1 MLKTSKKVMSL
12 IIAVLMVMAMIPM
25 AASAA
30 TPDVTFT
37 LNCTKSGYTF
47 TIYQLA
53 TIDTATGIY
62 TTNANIDSSIA
73 SLITDATST
82 QTDGTQKIIN
92 ACDAITDAAK
102 RGTAIGTYTS
112 TTGATSYTVP
122 GGLYYIK
129 ATTTPATVKSVT
141 NSVLALPY
149 YKNNAWVST
158 YETINLA
165 PKVNDGDVV
174 VTKSITNNPNSTTS
188 ATAGVGDEIDFN
200 LKASVVGSA
209 EKKLQKFAIT
219 DTMSTG
225 LTYGS
230 ITSVK
235 LTGSTT
241 GAEDRTLTAAEY
253 SVVTPYTASN
263 GDAKTFAVKLSDAL
277 IADDAFYGYTNV
289 EVNYTATLN
298 KSAVTGTAGN
308 PNSDGLDYTNVNG
321 TETYK
326 EGTEVK
332 VYTYA
337 VKVIKLDANDATKA
351 LSGAE
356 FAIKN
361 GSGIVIAK
369 ATTGTDGKATFMMLD
384 ASGNATTDI
393 YKFNVGT
400 YTVTETKA
408 PDGYSLNSTSY
419 NVNISTALADND
431 GYVTVTATDTKIL
444 LPVTGGAG
452 TLAFTISG
460 AALIVFAGVMLIVLK
475 KKKAAKAAK

>member
-1 MLKTSKKVMSL
+1 MKNNVTKIMAIV
-12 IIAVLMVMAMIPM
+12 ITILMVMAMIPM
-25 AASAA
+25 AAGAA
-30 TPDVTFT
+30 TPDVKFT
-37 LNCTKSGYTF
+37 LNCTKPDYTF

-73 SLITDATST
+73 SLITDATTVGEEGSKAIT
-82 QTDGTQKIIN
+82 T
-92 ACDAITDAAK
+92 ACDKITDAAK
-102 RGTAIGTYTS
+102 LGTAIGTYTS
-112 TTGATSYTVP
+112 NTGATNYTVP

-149 YKNNAWVST
+149 YKDNAWVST
-158 YETINLA
+158 YDTIELS
-165 PKVNDGDVV
+165 PKVNNGNVV
-174 VTKSITNNPNSTTS
+174 VTKTLLTP
-188 ATAGVGDEIDFN
+188 ADQTAGVGDTVSFN

-219 DTMSTG
+219 DTMSAG

-263 GDAKTFAVKLSDAL
+263 GDAKTFAVKLSDSL
-277 IADDAFYGYTNV
+277 IAEEAFYGYTNV
-289 EVNYTATLN
+289 EVEYTATLN

-321 TETYK
+321 TETYVN
-326 EGTEVK
+326 GTEVK

-337 VKVIKLDANDATKA
+337 VKVLKLDANDAAKV

-356 FAIKN
+356 FSIKN
-361 GSGIVIAK
+361 SAGTVIAK
-369 ATTGTDGKATFMMLD
+369 ATTGNDGYATFMMLD

-393 YKFNVGT
+393 YKFDTGT
-400 YTVTETKA
+400 YTMTETKA

-419 NVNISTALADND
+419 NVNISTALADNE
-431 GYVTVTATDTKIL
+431 GYVTVTATDTKTF
-444 LPVTGGAG
+444 LPATGGAG
-452 TLAFTISG
+452 TLVFTISG
-460 AALIVFAGVMLIVLK
+460 AALIVFAGVMLMIFK
-475 KKKAAKAAK
+475 RRKIMK